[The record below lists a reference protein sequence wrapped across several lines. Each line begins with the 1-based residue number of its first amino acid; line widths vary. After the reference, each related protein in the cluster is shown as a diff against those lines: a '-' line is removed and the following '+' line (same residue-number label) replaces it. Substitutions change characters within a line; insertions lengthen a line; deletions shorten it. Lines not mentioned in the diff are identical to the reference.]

1 MTANLAAGSATVDVF
16 DPSTGNAFA
25 EVPVVPVEELDDRI
39 ELARHAAVA
48 WRARTLGDRAE
59 SLIAI
64 AEAIDREAASLA
76 RTESR
81 NVGKPIAEARG
92 EVALAA
98 RTFRYYG
105 GALDKHFGHTIPS
118 NPGTLHYTVPQPFGV
133 VAAIVPWN
141 FPLVLAAWKV
151 APALAAGNAVL
162 LKPAGLTPL
171 TAVRLAQLAE
181 DCGVPKGCVQT
192 LIGAGSSL
200 GSAIVEHPAIRKI
213 SFTGSTD
220 VGREILE
227 RSARWFKRLTLELGG
242 KSANLIFADAR
253 LDSAL
258 DGAVEAAFANAGQD
272 CCARSRIFVERSVY
286 DEAVGALA
294 ARIRSIRVGEPLDQD
309 TEMGPL
315 ISSSQRERVLG
326 YVAGA
331 IDDGA
336 EVICGGRGIS
346 RKGFYMEPTLLAR
359 VTPEMAVM
367 REEIFGPVVA
377 IHPFDEESEAVA
389 LANDTEYGL
398 SASVWTQDA
407 GKATRVAHALESGA
421 VSINSSSSVHVTA
434 PFGGVKAS
442 GLGRELGMA
451 ALDAYTESK
460 SIYQAIDH

>member
-1 MTANLAAGSATVDVF
+1 M
-16 DPSTGNAFA
+16 
-25 EVPVVPVEELDDRI
+25 
-39 ELARHAAVA
+39 
-48 WRARTLGDRAE
+48 
-59 SLIAI
+59 
-64 AEAIDREAASLA
+64 
-76 RTESR
+76 
-81 NVGKPIAEARG
+81 
-92 EVALAA
+92 
-98 RTFRYYG
+98 
-105 GALDKHFGHTIPS
+105 
-118 NPGTLHYTVPQPFGV
+118 
-133 VAAIVPWN
+133 
-141 FPLVLAAWKV
+141 LAAWKV

-162 LKPAGLTPL
+162 LKPAGLAPL

-192 LIGAGSSL
+192 LIGAGSIAWQCNCRAPGNPEDL
-200 GSAIVEHPAIRKI
+200 VHRL
-213 SFTGSTD
+213 D
-220 VGREILE
+220 RRRREILE

-336 EVICGGRGIS
+336 EVICGGRGS
-346 RKGFYMEPTLLAR
+346 LEKASTWQPTLLAR

-398 SASVWTQDA
+398 SASVWT
-407 GKATRVAHALESGA
+407 R
-421 VSINSSSSVHVTA
+421 
-434 PFGGVKAS
+434 
-442 GLGRELGMA
+442 RRW
-451 ALDAYTESK
+451 
-460 SIYQAIDH
+460 